1 MAFDVE
7 KESSRRGIDEDTT
20 AWSAISD
27 MKKGDMAMSLLVELG
42 IVTYKKKAAIK
53 ACTVPEV
60 AMTAR
65 LAQRRPAAEKRRQR
79 PSQWVCWIIEGKT

>member
-27 MKKGDMAMSLLVELG
+27 MKK
-42 IVTYKKKAAIK
+42 KASPCFFWLK
-53 ACTVPEV
+53 LNRDLQE
-60 AMTAR
+60 
-65 LAQRRPAAEKRRQR
+65 
-79 PSQWVCWIIEGKT
+79 EGRDQGLYSP